1 MSIKIEGRCMTE
13 NIDIE
18 LNQEKVNGQYGYRIL
33 KRSFDI
39 IASAVGLVA
48 LSPVFLAVAIAIK
61 CDDGGPVFYDQI
73 RIGKNGKKFKMYKF
87 RSMRVNAED
96 ETEKLQEHS
105 EVDGAM
111 FKMKNDPRVT
121 RVGKFIRKTSID
133 EFPQLLNVLLGQM
146 SIVGPR
152 PPLPREVADYT
163 QYDKQRLY
171 VKPGCTGLW
180 QVTARNSVGFQEMVN
195 IDLDYIQRR
204 SIWLDLKIMF
214 KTVKVIFVPNEA
226 Y

>member
-1 MSIKIEGRCMTE
+1 MSIEIEGCCMTE

-39 IASAVGLVA
+39 IASAIGLVA

-96 ETEKLQEHS
+96 EMEKLQEHS

-204 SIWLDLKIMF
+204 SIWLDLKIIF
-214 KTVKVIFVPNEA
+214 KIIKVIFVPNEA

>member
-1 MSIKIEGRCMTE
+1 MTD
-13 NIDIE
+13 NMDLK
-18 LNQEKVNGQYGYRIL
+18 LNQEKINKQYGYRIL

-39 IASAVGLVA
+39 IASAIGLIV
-48 LSPVFLAVAIAIK
+48 LSPVFLIVAIAIK

-73 RIGKNGKKFKMYKF
+73 RVGKNGKKFRMYKF
-87 RSMRVNAED
+87 RSMRVSAEN
-96 ETEKLQEHS
+96 EIEKLKEHS

-133 EFPQLLNVLLGQM
+133 EFPQLLNVFLGQM

-195 IDLDYIQRR
+195 IDLNYIQHR
-204 SIWLDLKIMF
+204 SIWLDLKIII

>member
-1 MSIKIEGRCMTE
+1 MTD

-18 LNQEKVNGQYGYRIL
+18 VNQKKINEQYGYRIL

-39 IASAVGLVA
+39 IASVIGLIA
-48 LSPVFLAVAIAIK
+48 LSPIFLAVAIAIK
-61 CDDGGPVFYDQI
+61 WDDGGPVFYDQI
-73 RIGKNGKKFKMYKF
+73 RVGKNGRKFKMYKF
-87 RSMRVNAED
+87 RSMRVNAEN
-96 ETEKLQEHS
+96 EMEKLQEHS

-204 SIWLDLKIMF
+204 SIWLDLKIIF

>member
-1 MSIKIEGRCMTE
+1 MSIEIEGCCMTE

-39 IASAVGLVA
+39 IASAIGLVA

-96 ETEKLQEHS
+96 EMEKLQEHS

-204 SIWLDLKIMF
+204 SIWLDLKIIF
-214 KTVKVIFVPNEA
+214 KTIKVIFVPNEA

>member
-1 MSIKIEGRCMTE
+1 MSIEIEGCCMTE

-39 IASAVGLVA
+39 IASAIGLVA

-87 RSMRVNAED
+87 RSMEVNAED
-96 ETEKLQEHS
+96 EMEKLQEHS

-204 SIWLDLKIMF
+204 SIWLDLKIIF
-214 KTVKVIFVPNEA
+214 KIIKVIFVPNEA

>member
-1 MSIKIEGRCMTE
+1 MMD

-18 LNQEKVNGQYGYRIL
+18 LNQKKINEQYGYRIL

-39 IASAVGLVA
+39 IASVIGLIA
-48 LSPVFLAVAIAIK
+48 LSPIFLAVAIAIK
-61 CDDGGPVFYDQI
+61 WDDGGPVFYDQI
-73 RIGKNGKKFKMYKF
+73 RVGKNGRKFKMYKF
-87 RSMRVNAED
+87 RSMRVNAEN
-96 ETEKLQEHS
+96 EMEKLQEHS

-204 SIWLDLKIMF
+204 SIWLDLKIIF
-214 KTVKVIFVPNEA
+214 KTIEVIFVPNEA

>member
-1 MSIKIEGRCMTE
+1 MSIKIEGCCMTE

-48 LSPVFLAVAIAIK
+48 LGPVFLAVAIAIK

-96 ETEKLQEHS
+96 EIEKLQEHS

-204 SIWLDLKIMF
+204 SIWLDLKIIF
-214 KTVKVIFVPNEA
+214 KTIKVIFVPNEA

>member
-1 MSIKIEGRCMTE
+1 MKKVSIKI
-13 NIDIE
+13 
-18 LNQEKVNGQYGYRIL
+18 NQETVNAQYGYEFF
-33 KRSFDI
+33 KRLFDV
-39 IASAVGLVA
+39 IASMIGLVL
-48 LSPVFLAVAIAIK
+48 LSPIFLIVAIAIK

-73 RIGKNGKKFKMYKF
+73 RIGKKGKSFRMYKF
-87 RSMRVNAED
+87 RSMRVNAENEIENLKD
-96 ETEKLQEHS
+96 HS

-133 EFPQLLNVLLGQM
+133 EFPQLVNVLLGQM

-152 PPLPREVADYT
+152 PPLPREVVKYT
-163 QYDKQRLY
+163 DYDKQRLY

-180 QVTARNSVGFQEMVN
+180 QVTARNSVGFKEMVN
-195 IDLDYIQRR
+195 IDLEYIQNR
-204 SIWLDLKIMF
+204 SIWLDLKIIF
-214 KTVKVIFVPNEA
+214 KTIKVIFVPNEA

>member
-1 MSIKIEGRCMTE
+1 MTD

-18 LNQEKVNGQYGYRIL
+18 LNQKQINEQYGYRIL

-39 IASAVGLVA
+39 IASVIGLIA
-48 LSPVFLAVAIAIK
+48 LSPIFLAVAIAIK
-61 CDDGGPVFYDQI
+61 WDDGGPVFYDQV
-73 RIGKNGKKFKMYKF
+73 RVGKNGRKFKMDKF
-87 RSMRVNAED
+87 RSMRVNAEN
-96 ETEKLQEHS
+96 EMEKLQEHS

-163 QYDKQRLY
+163 QYDK
-171 VKPGCTGLW
+171 
-180 QVTARNSVGFQEMVN
+180 
-195 IDLDYIQRR
+195 
-204 SIWLDLKIMF
+204 
-214 KTVKVIFVPNEA
+214 
-226 Y
+226 

>member
-1 MSIKIEGRCMTE
+1 MSIKIEGCCMTE

-33 KRSFDI
+33 KRSSDI

-96 ETEKLQEHS
+96 EIEKLQEHS

>member
-1 MSIKIEGRCMTE
+1 MKKVSIKI
-13 NIDIE
+13 
-18 LNQEKVNGQYGYRIL
+18 NQETVNAQYGYEFF
-33 KRSFDI
+33 KRLFDV
-39 IASAVGLVA
+39 IASMVGLVL
-48 LSPVFLAVAIAIK
+48 LSPVFLIVAIAIK

-73 RIGKNGKKFKMYKF
+73 RIGKNGKSFRMYKF

-96 ETEKLQEHS
+96 EIENLKEHS

-133 EFPQLLNVLLGQM
+133 EFPQLVNVLLGQM

-152 PPLPREVADYT
+152 PPLPREIVKYT
-163 QYDKQRLY
+163 DYDKQRLY

-195 IDLDYIQRR
+195 IDLEYIQNR
-204 SIWLDLKIMF
+204 SIWLDLKIIF
-214 KTVKVIFVPNEA
+214 KTIKIIFVPNEA